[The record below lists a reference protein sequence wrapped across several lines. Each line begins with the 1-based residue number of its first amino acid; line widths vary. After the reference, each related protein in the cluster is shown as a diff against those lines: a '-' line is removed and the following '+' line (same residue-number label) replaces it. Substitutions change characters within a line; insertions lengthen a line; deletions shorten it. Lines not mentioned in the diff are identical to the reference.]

1 MDYWIIFLRLV
12 HIVGGVFWVG
22 AALMMTFY
30 VSPTVSATAEAGQK
44 FIQHMM
50 GSTNLQKVMAS
61 SSGASLLAGILLFAD
76 KPPEW
81 HTSSAGIGFGIG
93 AAFAIVGFV
102 FGILIGRGLKSMA
115 QLGAQIKGKPTAEQL
130 GQIQALQKRN
140 ATFSTI
146 NATTL
151 ILAVAFMATARYFT
165 F

>member
-22 AALMMTFY
+22 AALMMTFFIA
-30 VSPTVSATAEAGQK
+30 PTVSATAEAGQK
-44 FIQHMM
+44 FIQHLM
-50 GSTNLQKVMAS
+50 GNTKLQRVMAS

-81 HTSSAGIGFGIG
+81 HTSSAGMGFGIG

-102 FGILIGRGLKSMA
+102 FGILIGRNMKAMA
-115 QLGAQIKGKPTAEQL
+115 QLGAQIKGQPTKEQL
-130 GQIQALQKRN
+130 TQLQGLQKRTS
-140 ATFSTI
+140 TFSTI
-146 NATTL
+146 NSITL
-151 ILAVAFMATARYFT
+151 ILAVVFMATARYFT

>member
-1 MDYWIIFLRLV
+1 MDYWIITLRLI
-12 HIVGGVFWVG
+12 HILGGVFWVG
-22 AALMMTFY
+22 AALMMAFY
-30 VSPTVSATAEAGQK
+30 IAPTVGATAEAGQK
-44 FIQHMM
+44 FMQHMI
-50 GSTNLQKVMAS
+50 GSTNLQKVLAS

-102 FGILIGRGLKSMA
+102 FGILIGRGNKSMM
-115 QLGAQIKGKPTAEQL
+115 QLGAQTRGQPTPEQA
-130 GQIQALQKRN
+130 GQLQALQKRL

-146 NATTL
+146 NVIML
-151 ILAVAFMATARYFT
+151 ILAVVFMSTARYFT